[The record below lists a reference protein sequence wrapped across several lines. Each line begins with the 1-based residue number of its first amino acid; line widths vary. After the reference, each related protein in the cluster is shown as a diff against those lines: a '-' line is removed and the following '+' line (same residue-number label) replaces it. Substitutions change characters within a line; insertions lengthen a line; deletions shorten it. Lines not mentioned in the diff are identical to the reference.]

1 MAYFERLNG
10 FHKETTLQFS
20 MNLREDQSMAKGLRV
35 EVSDRAMV
43 EVTGLPRIG
52 RKWFGRKRPNLHAIE
67 NFLTARESVRP
78 RGRGTTLEILPW
90 TWDLVAMFLNK

>member
-10 FHKETTLQFS
+10 FHEEMTLQFAMNMKENHS
-20 MNLREDQSMAKGLRV
+20 MVKGLRI
-35 EVSDRAMV
+35 EASDRAIT
-43 EVTGLPRIG
+43 EVTWLPRIG
-52 RKWFGRKRPNLHAIE
+52 RKWLGRKRPNLHAIE